1 MATTLPP
8 NEFIPSAAIVER
20 PAEAP
25 AVAFP
30 SPQARDATAACSDS
44 GVTDCPPGEAA
55 ASLRQSLD
63 AAADISD
70 IGEIFRGARKLQ
82 SAPDI
87 FEFDPTAITTSDHL
101 LYDVL
106 KAMVDPRLPGLRK
119 IPDEQALFDAI
130 EPPPLFLQ
138 AVGY

>member
-1 MATTLPP
+1 MSVLPNP
-8 NEFIPSAAIVER
+8 FSSAAIVER
-20 PAEAP
+20 PAETLP
-25 AVAFP
+25 AEVPGKGHSSAG
-30 SPQARDATAACSDS
+30 SCSID
-44 GVTDCPPGEAA
+44 D
-55 ASLRQSLD
+55 
-63 AAADISD
+63 DISH

-82 SAPDI
+82 SVPDI
-87 FEFDPTAITTSDHL
+87 FEFDDAAITTSDRL